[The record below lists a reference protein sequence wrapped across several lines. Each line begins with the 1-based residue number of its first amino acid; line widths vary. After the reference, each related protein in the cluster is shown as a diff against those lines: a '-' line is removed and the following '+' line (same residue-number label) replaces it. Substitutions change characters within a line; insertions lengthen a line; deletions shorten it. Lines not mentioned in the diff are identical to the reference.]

1 MNFEYLKLNKETR
14 LVPNIGCPIE
24 APSTPYIYN
33 PLFED
38 LDLNCILWPV
48 EVPRGT
54 LKEYLEAAKQM
65 DLKMLVVTMPYKS
78 EIIPLLDE
86 VDETS
91 RIFRS
96 VNTVKIQN
104 GKTFGTGMDGKGCLA
119 ALQKNKV
126 KMKGAKVLMLG
137 AGAITGVIGRE
148 LALAG
153 VRELTIVNRTLEKA
167 DFVADILRKNTSG
180 MEIYTM
186 EMTRENLDA
195 AARDKDLMLQCTS
208 MGFKGSGRDY
218 DYVDF
223 IENLPGHAVVLDVI
237 TNPPRTRIIKKAD
250 ACGLKIIYGIN
261 MLLGQAGEIIEYV
274 FGEKPSEAALEKSK
288 QEWARYAGVNLDSI

>member
-1 MNFEYLKLNKETR
+1 
-14 LVPNIGCPIE
+14 
-24 APSTPYIYN
+24 
-33 PLFED
+33 
-38 LDLNCILWPV
+38 
-48 EVPRGT
+48 
-54 LKEYLEAAKQM
+54 
-65 DLKMLVVTMPYKS
+65 
-78 EIIPLLDE
+78 
-86 VDETS
+86 
-91 RIFRS
+91 
-96 VNTVKIQN
+96 
-104 GKTFGTGMDGKGCLA
+104 
-119 ALQKNKV
+119 
-126 KMKGAKVLMLG
+126 MLG

-250 ACGLKIIYGIN
+250 ACGLKKIIYGIN
-261 MLLGQAGEIIEYV
+261 MLLGQAGDHRVCFWRET
-274 FGEKPSEAALEKSK
+274 
-288 QEWARYAGVNLDSI
+288 Q